1 MNFLKGIGVAIIT
14 PFKTN
19 GEIDYNAYESLIDFY
34 VNNGIS
40 YLVVL
45 GTTGE
50 SHSVT
55 FEEKEEFLK
64 ILANLIGEV
73 TSNCRFWRK

>member
-1 MNFLKGIGVAIIT
+1 MNFLKGTGVAIIT

-19 GEIDYNAYESLIDFY
+19 GEIDFNAYEFLIDFY
-34 VNNGIS
+34 FNNGIS
-40 YLVVL
+40 YLVIL

-55 FEEKEEFLK
+55 FEEKIKFLK
-64 ILANLIGEV
+64 ILLNLIEEDYL
-73 TSNCRFWRK
+73 

>member
-1 MNFLKGIGVAIIT
+1 MDFLKGIGVAIIT

-19 GEIDYNAYESLIDFY
+19 GEIDFSAYESLIDFY

-40 YLVVL
+40 YLVIL

-55 FEEKEEFLK
+55 FDEKRRIFENISNISVFLP
-64 ILANLIGEV
+64 
-73 TSNCRFWRK
+73 